1 MVLRAEH
8 LTLGRM
14 KLALRALSTL
24 SVVIVG
30 PRFLDVAGH
39 GLMTFTSP
47 SCFSADLLSPTI
59 AMEIFDGSRYFSAV
73 ALTSAGETAMTFFTY
88 EVR

>member
-47 SCFSADLLSPTI
+47 SCFSA
-59 AMEIFDGSRYFSAV
+59 V